1 MEEIMKIA
9 LANIGTVL
17 SNRTSFNDGTHDTA
31 MDLISMYDA
40 ASPELKKTTSNS
52 LANTTSNLRNAFQT
66 N

>member
-40 ASPELKKTTSNS
+40 ASPELKKQ
-52 LANTTSNLRNAFQT
+52 LQT
-66 N
+66 L